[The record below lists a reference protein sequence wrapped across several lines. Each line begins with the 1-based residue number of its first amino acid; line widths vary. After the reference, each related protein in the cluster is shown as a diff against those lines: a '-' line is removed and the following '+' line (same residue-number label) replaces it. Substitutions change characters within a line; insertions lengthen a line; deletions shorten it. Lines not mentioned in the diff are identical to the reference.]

1 MEEERTEKRNEVLTL
16 QEYLDRRKAKQS
28 IDQNG
33 AECYD
38 T

>member
-1 MEEERTEKRNEVLTL
+1 MEDKKEKKQYEILSI
-16 QEYLDRRKAKQS
+16 QEYLARRKAKQS
-28 IDQNG
+28 IDPNG

>member
-1 MEEERTEKRNEVLTL
+1 MEDKMEKKQNEVMSI
-16 QEYLDRRKAKQS
+16 QEYLARRKAKQS
-28 IDQNG
+28 IDPNG

>member
-1 MEEERTEKRNEVLTL
+1 MEEKKEKKPNEILSI
-16 QEYLDRRKAKQS
+16 QEYLARRKAKQS
-28 IDQNG
+28 IDPNR

>member
-1 MEEERTEKRNEVLTL
+1 MEDKKEKKQNEVLSI
-16 QEYLDRRKAKQS
+16 QEYLARRKAKQT

-33 AECYD
+33 AECYE

>member
-1 MEEERTEKRNEVLTL
+1 MEDKIEKKEKEVMSI
-16 QEYLDRRKAKQS
+16 QEYLARRKAKQS
-28 IDQNG
+28 IDPNG

>member
-1 MEEERTEKRNEVLTL
+1 MNDMKQEQQKEVLSI
-16 QEYLDRRKAKQS
+16 QEYLERRKAKQT